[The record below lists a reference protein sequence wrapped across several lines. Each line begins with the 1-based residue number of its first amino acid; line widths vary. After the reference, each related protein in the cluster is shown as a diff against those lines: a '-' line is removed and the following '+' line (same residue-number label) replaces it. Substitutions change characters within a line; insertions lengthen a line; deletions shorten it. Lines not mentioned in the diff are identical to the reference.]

1 MTSVD
6 LPPPETPV
14 TQVNRP
20 SGIVAVTFFRLLPRA
35 PTILSS
41 RPGRG
46 AAPRRDRDDPLAGEI
61 VAGQRIGI
69 GGDLGRRPLGD
80 DLAAMHAG
88 ARADV
93 DDIIGG
99 PDRVL
104 VVLDHDHRVAEVAQ
118 APQRVEQPRVVALVQ
133 ADRRLVEH
141 IEHAGEAG
149 ADLRGEP
156 DALALAAR
164 QRAGGARQR
173 QIVEPDVAQER
184 QPVDDLLQDAL
195 RDLVALGVELRRQAL
210 GPVDRRV
217 DRERLTSPM
226 CWPSILTASASG
238 FRR

>member
-14 TQVNRP
+14 TQVKRP

-35 PTILSS
+35 PTIFSS
-41 RPGRG
+41 LPGSRR
-46 AAPRRDRDDPLAGEI
+46 AAPAGIGDRPLAREI
-61 VAGQRIGI
+61 MAGQRIGV

-80 DLAAMHAG
+80 DLAAMHAR

-118 APQRVEQPRVVALVQ
+118 APQRVEQARVVALVQ

-141 IEHAGEAG
+141 IEHARQPR
-149 ADLRGEP
+149 ADLRSEP

-164 QRAGGARQR
+164 QRARRARQR
-173 QIVEPDVAQER
+173 QIVEPDVAQEGR
-184 QPVDDLLQDAL
+184 A
-195 RDLVALGVELRRQAL
+195 GRRSPSGCGGRSRCAW
-210 GPVDRRV
+210 RRASRA
-217 DRERLTSPM
+217 DPAPSRSP
-226 CWPSILTASASG
+226 P
-238 FRR
+238 